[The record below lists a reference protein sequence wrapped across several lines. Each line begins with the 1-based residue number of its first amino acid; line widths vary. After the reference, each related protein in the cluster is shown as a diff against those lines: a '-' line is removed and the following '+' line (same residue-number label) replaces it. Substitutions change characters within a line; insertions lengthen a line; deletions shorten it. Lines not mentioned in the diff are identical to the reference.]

1 MAEITIRPGAN
12 TPDPSGPLV
21 PVATGPNGTG
31 YKLVSKGH
39 TDVGRKRDHNEDS
52 YLIDEEIGLFV
63 VCDGMGGHAGG
74 GTASRI
80 AVETIDKTLRG
91 HRDSAQNPFSRLTS
105 LGESPVPD
113 ALRDA
118 VEQAC
123 LAIFRAAQD
132 DTRLQGMGTTTSAL
146 VIHGQNAFVG
156 HVGDSRV
163 YLVRG
168 DLIQQISED
177 HSLVNEQIK
186 AGMITADE
194 ARNSRFKNII
204 TRSVGFEEEVAV
216 DVMGLV
222 VEPGDTFIICC
233 DGLSNLVDDRTIR
246 DTVRSMGLEQVP
258 ERLVELANE
267 AGGDDNI
274 TVVAVRVTAG

>member
-1 MAEITIRPGAN
+1 MAEINIRSGAPNPEPGA
-12 TPDPSGPLV
+12 PPP
-21 PVATGPNGTG
+21 ATGQ
-31 YKLVSKGH
+31 KFKVQAKGA

-52 YLIDEEIGLFV
+52 YLIDEELGLFV

-80 AVETIDKTLRG
+80 AVETIDKTLRAS
-91 HRDSAQNPFSRLTS
+91 RESAQNPFSRIGALT
-105 LGESPVPD
+105 ESALPD
-113 ALRDA
+113 AVREA

-123 LAIFRAAQD
+123 LAIYKAAQSD
-132 DTRLQGMGTTTSAL
+132 ARLQGMGTTCSAL
-146 VIHGQNAFVG
+146 VIHGGNAYIG

-216 DVMGLV
+216 DVMGLAL
-222 VEPGDTFIICC
+222 EPDDTFIICC

-246 DTVRSMGLEQVP
+246 DSVRTLPLDQVP
-258 ERLVELANE
+258 GKLVELANE

-274 TVVAVRVTAG
+274 TVIAVRVLAP